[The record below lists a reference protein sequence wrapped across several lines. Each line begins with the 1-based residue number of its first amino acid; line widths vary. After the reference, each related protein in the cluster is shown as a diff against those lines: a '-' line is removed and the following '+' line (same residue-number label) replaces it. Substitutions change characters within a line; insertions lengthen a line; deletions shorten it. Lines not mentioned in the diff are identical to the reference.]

1 MNFYLPLVIGPD
13 YVSQHPLMGSTFYS
27 FLSLPRLIS
36 WGLHFIYF
44 CLSPDSYHGVYIL
57 FISVSP
63 QTHIMGSTFY
73 LFLSLPRL
81 ISWGLHFIYFCLS
94 PDSYHGVY
102 ILLISVST
110 PTHIMG
116 STFYLFLSSLKFN
129 IPNLWRHILELL
141 WNQTLVNGKLWLSE
155 VFWSWIFG
163 VIFCAARVNNKIHKS
178 TPQLGNQSCRDL
190 DHLGN

>member
-1 MNFYLPLVIGPD
+1 MSSVVYLIIHQFDRIWNLHIWALPLEFLPPFSDRPRLCFSESSNGVYILLIS
-13 YVSQHPLMGSTFYS
+13 VS
-27 FLSLPRLIS
+27 PRLIS
-36 WGLHFIYF
+36 WGLHFIDF
-44 CLSPDSYHGVYIL
+44 CLSPY
-57 FISVSP
+57 
-63 QTHIMGSTFY
+63 
-73 LFLSLPRL
+73 
-81 ISWGLHFIYFCLS
+81 
-94 PDSYHGVY
+94 SYHGVY